1 MAHDCEERLEVY
13 SSLKTQGFRV
23 VRRVQRAES
32 AAGLRADQCRV
43 LATLSQPRTRNQIA
57 FYAGLHPDRA
67 KAAIDSLVKAGEIE
81 ATIGEVTWGGRGNGV
96 AFTVREERPVYG
108 RKRA

>member
-1 MAHDCEERLEVY
+1 M
-13 SSLKTQGFRV
+13 QGNRV

-43 LATLSQPRTRNQIA
+43 LAVLSQPRTRNQIA
-57 FYAGLHPDRA
+57 FYAGLHPNRA
-67 KAAIDSLVKAGEIE
+67 KTAIDSLIRNGKIE

-96 AFTVREERPVYG
+96 AFVVREERLVYG